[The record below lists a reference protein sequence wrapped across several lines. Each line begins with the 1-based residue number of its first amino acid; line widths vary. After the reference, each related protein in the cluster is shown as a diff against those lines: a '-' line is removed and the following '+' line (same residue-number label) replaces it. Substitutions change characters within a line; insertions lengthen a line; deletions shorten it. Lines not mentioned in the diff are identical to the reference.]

1 MNRKTLS
8 LALAIASALILLPAL
23 LSILGKAQTAY
34 AATFNVNI
42 FFDENDGD
50 CNLAGCSIRDAI
62 AEATNN
68 DDISIPAGTYTLSA
82 TNGTLTVSESLVFNG
97 SGTAS
102 TFIDAQGN
110 SRVFNVTAG
119 TVVFNDLTVQNGVA
133 NDGAGI
139 RVSGPTTDVTLN
151 NSVVFSNSAT
161 TNGGGIYLQSGALH
175 LQDSGVM
182 TNTAVVD
189 GGGIYTLRGTI
200 TIDNSTVN
208 YNTADRAG
216 GVFINQPSADLTFNT
231 GEISFNTA
239 NTTGAFP
246 GGGITVL
253 AGTATINGGEI
264 RDNRAFRG
272 GGILVS
278 SGSATVNGG
287 LIIDNESNYGGGV
300 YVFGEFASLTIN
312 GGEITQNRSV
322 DPNVFGGGG
331 LYIFQGLA
339 TMNGGEISF
348 NTALNDGGAM
358 EINDPSGRF
367 TLNDGEIFS
376 NSAGNM
382 GGGIYAA
389 EGTLTVNGGTI
400 HSNNSVA
407 GGGGIATDMG
417 SQTTIQNAALLTNT
431 TTVTSTG
438 GGIKNAG
445 TLTMTN
451 VTLSGNSAGD
461 GAGLENSGTSEL
473 INVTV
478 SNNSA
483 ITNGGGLN
491 NSSGTLTIGNS
502 IIFGNAAS
510 SGAEDCNGTITS
522 AGNNVADATQCNGE
536 ITTDP
541 LLQPLAL
548 NGGGTLN
555 YALGAG
561 SPAIDAGNNATC
573 PATDQ
578 RGNLRPIGG
587 TCDIGAYEDGI
598 GFFISDASLTEGD
611 AGSSQM
617 SFIVSRSFMTTTTHT
632 VEYATVDGTALAG
645 ADYTSVPST
654 TLTFNSGV
662 MTQTASVPIL
672 DDPLDEE
679 DEQFTVMLGN
689 PSGAS
694 QLGDDNGT
702 GTILDDDAPPSL
714 TINDPMVTEGDSGT
728 VTAVFTTTLSA
739 ISAKT
744 ITVDYDTMDGTA
756 VSTAD
761 YNSASD
767 TLTFAPGV
775 MEQSF
780 SVTVNGDTT
789 DEFDET
795 FTVELSNESNVTL
808 ADSSGQATITDDDA
822 QPTLTIADVTVTEG
836 DSGTTNANFVVTL
849 SAASGKSITVDY
861 QTAANTAT
869 AGIDY
874 VIANDTLTI
883 APGLTSG
890 TITVLV
896 NGDTDEEADETF
908 ELNLSG
914 EVNVTVTD
922 AQAIGTIAND
932 DDSDIT
938 IFLPLIVK
946 P

>member
-1 MNRKTLS
+1 MNRKSLS

-23 LSILGKAQTAY
+23 LSILGKARTVS
-34 AATFNVNI
+34 AATFVVTI
-42 FFDENDGD
+42 PFDENDTVCD
-50 CNLAGCSIRDAI
+50 SSCSIRDAI
-62 AEATNN
+62 SAAGNG
-68 DDISIPAGTYTLSA
+68 DDITIPAGTYTLSA
-82 TNGTLTVSESLVFNG
+82 TNGTLTVTENLIFNG
-97 SGTAS
+97 NSATD
-102 TFIDAQGN
+102 TIIDAQGN

-175 LQDSGVM
+175 LQDSGVV

-189 GGGIYTLRGTI
+189 GGGIYTLRGSI
-200 TIDNSTVN
+200 TVDNSTVN
-208 YNTADRAG
+208 YNVADRAG
-216 GVFINQPSADLTFNT
+216 GILVNLDSASLTFNS

-239 NTTGAFP
+239 NTTSAFP

-278 SGSATVNGG
+278 SGSATINDG
-287 LIIDNESNYGGGV
+287 LITDNESNYGGGLYV
-300 YVFGEFASLTIN
+300 YLVDGTATIN
-312 GGEITQNRSV
+312 GGQITQNRSIASI
-322 DPNVFGGGG
+322 FGGGG
-331 LYIFQGLA
+331 VYIFQGSI
-339 TMNGGEISF
+339 TMNGGEVSS
-348 NTALNDGGAM
+348 NTAVNDGGAM
-358 EINDPSGRF
+358 EIGDAAGRF

-389 EGTLTVNGGTI
+389 QGTLTVNGGTI
-400 HSNNSVA
+400 HTNDSVA
-407 GGGGIATDMG
+407 GGGGIATGMG

-431 TTVTSTG
+431 TAITGTG
-438 GGIKNAG
+438 GAIKNAG

-451 VTLSGNSAGD
+451 VTLSGNSAD
-461 GAGLENSGTSEL
+461 IGAGLFNSDTAVL
-473 INVTV
+473 TNVTL
-478 SNNSA
+478 SENTATSS
-483 ITNGGGLN
+483 GGGLS
-491 NSSGTLTIGNS
+491 NSSGTLTAGNS
-502 IIFGNAAS
+502 IIFNNSAPSDA
-510 SGAEDCNGTITS
+510 DCNGTITS

-536 ITTDP
+536 IITDP

-548 NGGGTLN
+548 NGGDTLN

-578 RGNLRPIGG
+578 RGNLRPVGG

-617 SFIVSRSFMTTTTHT
+617 SFIVSRSFMTSTTYT
-632 VEYATVDGTALAG
+632 VDYEAFDGTALDG
-645 ADYTSVPST
+645 LDYTAISN
-654 TLTFNSGV
+654 TLNFLPAT
-662 MTQTASVPIL
+662 MTQTVNIPIL
-672 DDPLDEE
+672 GDTLDEE
-679 DEQFTVMLGN
+679 DELFTVMLSN

-694 QLGDDNGT
+694 QLGDDSGT

-714 TINDPMVTEGDSGT
+714 TINDVTVTEGDSGT
-728 VTAVFTTTLSA
+728 VTAFFTVTLS
-739 ISAKT
+739 SESGKT

-767 TLTFAPGV
+767 TLTFTPGV
-775 MEQSF
+775 TEQSF

-861 QTAANTAT
+861 QTAADTAT

-883 APGLTSG
+883 APGLTSE

-922 AQAIGTIAND
+922 TQAIGTITND
-932 DDSDIT
+932 DDTTIT
-938 IFLPLIVK
+938 IFLPLIAK